1 MDLNAN
7 LPSSILIAV
16 GISLTR
22 HGGAFRIDI
31 FIGFVSGF
39 LQLNGFEIEVTLI
52 LTLLL
57 FRRDGIAMGI

>member
-1 MDLNAN
+1 MDLNAK
-7 LPSSILIAV
+7 LPSSILITV

-39 LQLNGFEIEVTLI
+39 LQSNGFAMEVTLI

-57 FRRDGIAMGI
+57 FGQDGIATGI